1 MYEPG
6 EGLVTE
12 ETPLDNH
19 SDGDRKITVDGVVGL
34 EKKPLVWTNMLCYVS
49 VGYMDQV
56 LGMVKTV

>member
-6 EGLVTE
+6 EGLATE

-34 EKKPLVWTNMLCYVS
+34 EKKPLVWKYV
-49 VGYMDQV
+49 VLRFGWLYGV

>member
-1 MYEPG
+1 MNQG
-6 EGLVTE
+6 EGLATE

-34 EKKPLVWTNMLCYVS
+34 EKETARMDQYLLCYVS